1 MWAWSPEAGGV
12 VSRARGGCGRGL
24 QSQRRGC
31 GRGLQRSTGECE
43 EHWLGP
49 GPWDPDLSD
58 TPSVILSLAV

>member
-1 MWAWSPEAGGV
+1 MGRDVGV
-12 VSRARGGCGRGL
+12 VSRGGRGL
-24 QSQRRGC
+24 QNQRRGC

-58 TPSVILSLAV
+58 TSSVILSLAI